1 MNYLITYDIVNNKNR
16 TKLSDI
22 LEKYGY
28 RVNYSVFECE
38 LNKTKLNNLIDT
50 IKEQK
55 LYNKTQ
61 DSIRFYHLCQNCVNK
76 SFELTNKAGIFEE
89 IELFI

>member
-89 IELFI
+89 VELFL

>member
-28 RVNYSVFECE
+28 RVNYCVFECE

-89 IELFI
+89 VELFL